1 MSMNFTGQHGSDFG
15 VDYGV
20 KKYSGKTYKGF
31 IPNNLPGHIICG
43 FGSNPEGR
51 HGAGTALICMNHHGA
66 KHGLG
71 SGLQGNSWAIITTD
85 LTNRRR
91 PNVGKSF
98 IISEIKKMYDW
109 FSLPVNA
116 AFECWVMYTTLDNRP
131 NLSGFTNQELA
142 DMFSVHPIP
151 ANVVFEE
158 GFATLLNPIK

>member
-1 MSMNFTGQHGSDFG
+1 MGKSVT
-15 VDYGV
+15 
-20 KKYSGKTYKGF
+20 YSGY
-31 IPNNLPGHIICG
+31 IPNTGLASNIITC

-66 KHGLG
+66 KLGNG

-109 FSLPVNA
+109 FSLHVNIDR
-116 AFECWVMYTTLDNRP
+116 ECWVMYTTLDSRP

-158 GFATLLNPIK
+158 GFSKLLNPIK